1 MSDDPFSDILK
12 VAQAQSV
19 VSGGLTAGGQWAIRF
34 PVTDQMKLI
43 GIVKGSCWLCIDGEV
58 APVRVEAGDVFLLS
72 ARRSVVLAGDLATVP
87 VDAKTVFTPNAGL
100 IAKLGDGDDCFVIGG
115 HVLLDAVSGGLLAD
129 VLPALIHV
137 RVASPQA
144 TVLQWLLDQLVRER
158 AADLPGTSLVSAQL
172 AQLMF
177 VQIFACTSRN
187 NRVVSSRMASGGRR
201 QAARSRSTI
210 DAQRS
215 RASVAASGTRQG
227 GRNVPDDLRLA
238 LQVGGRDSSSRLL
251 DNVADA
257 PRREGSAGG
266 EHPGFKARAVARLR
280 VRKRFQQCF
289 QAHHWHCTQT
299 LSGSLSDRR
308 ASPACS
314 NLSCGNASS
323 SSHRRTVDR
332 AAGRLAFGHI
342 GRGGSITPSRHRAL
356 PSDRISQQGLHP
368 QGVVDATLPP
378 KAQPLGRPDDQV
390 EISAGLVDVG
400 CPVVLCVHDKVVCGK
415 CVAALFFPPLHS
427 RQEMAVGRL
436 RVDVGV
442 TRRHHSVAQHGGV
455 LATDHWSRQVV
466 VFVLLGNDLVQA
478 LLGEQLRPSSRSLS
492 MMATYRS

>member
-1 MSDDPFSDILK
+1 LRRLENPVYMRDRSNMSDDPFSDILK

-215 RASVAASGTRQG
+215 RASVAASELAKEAAMSRTTFALHFKSVAGIAPLAYLTTWRMRLAERALREENTPVSKLVRSLGYASESAFSNAFKRITGTAPKRYRAASRIVERAPPVPICLAGTR
-227 GRNVPDDLRLA
+227 RLA
-238 LQVGGRDSSSRLL
+238 AIG
-251 DNVADA
+251 A
-257 PRREGSAGG
+257 PSTGQ
-266 EHPGFKARAVARLR
+266 P
-280 VRKRFQQCF
+280 
-289 QAHHWHCTQT
+289 
-299 LSGSLSDRR
+299 D
-308 ASPACS
+308 ASPS
-314 NLSCGNASS
+314 VTS
-323 SSHRRTVDR
+323 
-332 AAGRLAFGHI
+332 AAAAA
-342 GRGGSITPSRHRAL
+342 SRHRVIA
-356 PSDRISQQGLHP
+356 P
-368 QGVVDATLPP
+368 
-378 KAQPLGRPDDQV
+378 
-390 EISAGLVDVG
+390 
-400 CPVVLCVHDKVVCGK
+400 
-415 CVAALFFPPLHS
+415 S
-427 RQEMAVGRL
+427 RQIG
-436 RVDVGV
+436 
-442 TRRHHSVAQHGGV
+442 
-455 LATDHWSRQVV
+455 
-466 VFVLLGNDLVQA
+466 
-478 LLGEQLRPSSRSLS
+478 
-492 MMATYRS
+492 